1 MVIQEHFSDTLDT
14 LGQEHLIWRSYDK
27 MSLMNF
33 LYGVNH
39 LLPSSGPMFA
49 NEMAAFNFLLDTLRF
64 VLPSTIRS
72 DLAMNRL
79 DGRTK

>member
-39 LLPSSGPMFA
+39 LLDKTLVRPHVRQRDGSVQ
-49 NEMAAFNFLLDTLRF
+49 LLVRY
-64 VLPSTIRS
+64 P
-72 DLAMNRL
+72 
-79 DGRTK
+79 